1 MIGQISRLSGL
12 ACRQFA
18 LMSVLLGLGIPV
30 VCLISFVALALAM
43 SPLIGSAAWGPAD
56 SFISS
61 LALSVTVS
69 PGLIGAVGLIML
81 ALMLPIGDGFA
92 YWCLAQTNIP
102 SLTPLL
108 VWVARSILSKLAIN
122 PPLNSLRQIL
132 PLTSLDRLLIR
143 TRNQIASSTPSDLA
157 GAAPLLI

>member
-61 LALSVTVS
+61 LALSATVW
-69 PGLIGAVGLIML
+69 PGLIGAAGLIMF
-81 ALMLPIGDGFA
+81 ALMLPVGACFA
-92 YWCLAQTNIP
+92 YWCLAQTSMP
-102 SLTPLL
+102 SMRPLL
-108 VWVARSILSKLAIN
+108 VWVARSILSNLIIN
-122 PPLNSLRQIL
+122 RPLNSLRQIL
-132 PLTSLDRLLIR
+132 PLTSLDRLLTR
-143 TRNQIASSTPSDLA
+143 TRNQIATSTPSDLA